1 MAASLIRRTGLP
13 SAFSKLNPTQP
24 WPRCFGSLTMRPLD
38 TSDGNPIEM
47 QSNFQSAISGLI
59 WDTIS
64 RGVMRGPDLN
74 FRFFAREIINFT
86 CVPPTSISKIF
97 FFMIVSAAVAQR

>member
-1 MAASLIRRTGLP
+1 
-13 SAFSKLNPTQP
+13 
-24 WPRCFGSLTMRPLD
+24 
-38 TSDGNPIEM
+38 
-47 QSNFQSAISGLI
+47 
-59 WDTIS
+59 
-64 RGVMRGPDLN
+64 LN